1 MNIGRRF
8 KIYRKKNNLT
18 QLEAAKYI
26 GVKPYQLANYES
38 NRSEPSLKVLIN
50 MSKTYR
56 VSIDQLLGNTK
67 NINEQEIGQFEM
79 QQSEQKEFVD
89 KLKALLK
96 DFEDSHSH

>member
-8 KIYRKKNNLT
+8 KIYRKKNNFT
-18 QLEAAKYI
+18 QQEAAKHI

-38 NRSEPSLKVLIN
+38 NRSEPSIKVLVN
-50 MSKTYR
+50 MSKTYH

-67 NINEQEIGQFEM
+67 NINEQENDQFEI
-79 QQSEQKEFVD
+79 QETEQKEFVN

>member
-18 QLEAAKYI
+18 QQEAAKYI